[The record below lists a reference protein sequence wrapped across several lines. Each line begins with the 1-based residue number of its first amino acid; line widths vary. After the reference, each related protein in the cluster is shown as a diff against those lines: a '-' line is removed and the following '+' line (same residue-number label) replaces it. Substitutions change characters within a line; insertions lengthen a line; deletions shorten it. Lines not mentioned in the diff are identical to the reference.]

1 MRIHIKN
8 LEIDAIIGILKKE
21 RTASQKLIA
30 DIKID
35 YKQKN
40 RKDFID
46 YAEIIAKIEADIA
59 KQKYT
64 LLENALEGLKSIIK
78 KSYPNIKKLQIR
90 LIKPDI
96 ISNCQFGV
104 SKKWKF

>member
-35 YKQKN
+35 YKQK
-40 RKDFID
+40 RF
-46 YAEIIAKIEADIA
+46 Y
-59 KQKYT
+59 
-64 LLENALEGLKSIIK
+64 
-78 KSYPNIKKLQIR
+78 R
-90 LIKPDI
+90 LRR
-96 ISNCQFGV
+96 NHR
-104 SKKWKF
+104 